1 MNMNYVFQTDDRIYF
16 IMRFVRGGEFHTYLS
31 RIQSD
36 PPRFPEEH
44 ARFYAIQVALA
55 IGHLHN
61 IKIVYRDLKAKN
73 ILMDEDGYICLTD
86 FGMAKILQKD
96 EQTKTKVGTRDY
108 VAPEVLTGWGY
119 SFPVDWWT
127 LGILTY
133 EMVVGF
139 PPF

>member
-1 MNMNYVFQTDDRIYF
+1 
-16 IMRFVRGGEFHTYLS
+16 
-31 RIQSD
+31 
-36 PPRFPEEH
+36 
-44 ARFYAIQVALA
+44 
-55 IGHLHN
+55 
-61 IKIVYRDLKAKN
+61 
-73 ILMDEDGYICLTD
+73 
-86 FGMAKILQKD
+86 MAKILQKD